1 MKSYNQLEPAI
12 FPVQMEPN
20 EFWEGHTTQKHPLG
34 SVFKD
39 TRLGTEWVFVE
50 FSEDLTRGLLV
61 QPPADVAVDLC
72 ATNADAVTGP
82 DGETYA
88 TAQVITPGTS
98 PAWLPGVYAGCL
110 GIVDAGTGI
119 GQGFRIRTNTV
130 TSLYLEEALGI
141 ALAVGDSD
149 ITILNQGL
157 YKDVIKAANNIMA
170 PALGSVQVTIVAATT
185 PYGWILRKGAG
196 YGILTTTSGAVVGSL
211 VTPSTTAGE
220 LLQAPNTTTV
230 PENIVGQLLTYSS
243 ADADECIVNY
253 RME

>member
-20 EFWEGHTTQKHPLG
+20 ELWEGHTTQKHPLG

-39 TRLGTEWVFVE
+39 TKLGTEWVYVE
-50 FSEDLTRGLLV
+50 FSENLTRGWLV

-72 ATNADAVTGP
+72 ATNAAAVTGP

-88 TAQVITPGTS
+88 IAQVITPGTS
-98 PAWLPGVYAGCL
+98 PAWTADYAGCL

-119 GQGFRIRTNTV
+119 GQGFRIRTNTADA
-130 TSLYLEEALGI
+130 LYLEEALGT
-141 ALAVGDSD
+141 ALAVADSD
-149 ITILNQGL
+149 ITFLNQGL

-170 PALGSVQVTIVAATT
+170 PVLGAIQFTVVAATT

-196 YGILTTTSGAVVGSL
+196 LGILTTTSGSAVGSL
-211 VTPSTTAGE
+211 VTPSTTAGQV
-220 LLQAPNTTTV
+220 LQAPNTTTA

-243 ADADECIVNY
+243 ADADECIVKY
-253 RME
+253 SIE